1 MKALERAEEQQT
13 QASLANKPMD
23 VKAFVADIKK
33 TAEEFNYQNR
43 YIYEPTSG
51 LYYDPE
57 TGYYYNAV
65 RLVFACVRLMI
76 LIQASFSDLR
86 TPLRWQQ
93 RLLLKVQ

>member
-1 MKALERAEEQQT
+1 MEDEDGEEDDVTKALELAEEQQAH
-13 QASLANKPMD
+13 ASAANEPLD
-23 VKAFVADIKK
+23 VKAFVDDIKK

-65 RLVFACVRLMI
+65 R
-76 LIQASFSDLR
+76 SFCDS
-86 TPLRWQQ
+86 
-93 RLLLKVQ
+93 V